1 MTLDWACVF
10 VPVLQ
15 EQNVLIFSDVKQL
28 SRFCSLLPEA
38 SERGN
43 SLMGKKLHYR
53 GIQSLFLT
61 KRKELWLS
69 ANGRFRMR
77 SRFARNCGYAWL
89 CWNGRFRMRSGLPR
103 AFFSSWHLWTMGNE
117 FIFRFSRRSW
127 GRDAWQTPHF
137 YLFISSIPKYNNY
150 NNYNNY
156 HISHMHTP
164 TKHLSTNAII
174 QSLHM
179 ISLFKAMP
187 AVILQVLYKKRR
199 N

>member
-1 MTLDWACVF
+1 MRLDWACVF

-43 SLMGKKLHYR
+43 SLMRKKLHYR

-77 SRFARNCGYAWL
+77 SRFARNCGYAGMEEL
-89 CWNGRFRMRSGLPR
+89 ECAVDYHVL
-103 AFFSSWHLWTMGNE
+103 SSPADICEQWETNLSFGSADVRGAGTRGKPHI
-117 FIFRFSRRSW
+117 FI
-127 GRDAWQTPHF
+127 
-137 YLFISSIPKYNNY
+137 YLFHLFQSTTITITTIIIT
-150 NNYNNY
+150 Y
-156 HISHMHTP
+156 HTCTHRLNT
-164 TKHLSTNAII
+164 
-174 QSLHM
+174 
-179 ISLFKAMP
+179 
-187 AVILQVLYKKRR
+187 
-199 N
+199 

>member
-1 MTLDWACVF
+1 MRLDWACVF

-77 SRFARNCGYAWL
+77 SRFARNCGYAGMEDLECAVDYHVLSSPADICEQWETNL
-89 CWNGRFRMRSGLPR
+89 SFRSADVRGAGTRDKP
-103 AFFSSWHLWTMGNE
+103 HI
-117 FIFRFSRRSW
+117 FI
-127 GRDAWQTPHF
+127 
-137 YLFISSIPKYNNY
+137 YLFHLFQSTTITITTIIIT
-150 NNYNNY
+150 Y
-156 HISHMHTP
+156 HTCTHRLNT
-164 TKHLSTNAII
+164 
-174 QSLHM
+174 
-179 ISLFKAMP
+179 
-187 AVILQVLYKKRR
+187 
-199 N
+199 